1 MDSEKFVKISAKT
14 LVTVII
20 HGGNKLGFR
29 TARTLLEQ
37 GSKVIII
44 DDYTSDSKKYI
55 ESLKKLGDVD
65 FIDLEGLEGFYE
77 KVDRIDYIIYNLY
90 DDLLRK
96 DRFESKEFLRE
107 SNYLD
112 LTLESALK
120 YNSKFS
126 LLSTIKLNV
135 DLALESS
142 DPKYVKP
149 SPYSSV
155 ELQKYAETLSAEYH
169 DKSKANARI
178 IRLGYIIGDE
188 DIDLG
193 YNPEL
198 REIFKDAVTSSTI
211 KIHGEGLQNHYLL
224 NVKDAVYG
232 ILKLTFSDSTNGE
245 VISLC
250 NDNEYTTL
258 SIAYKVLELN
268 PEATEIQFVEGEHDK
283 PLIKEF
289 YIPATNATEYGWKQ
303 TVTLERSIMDVLDDI
318 YTQQSR
324 DWENKPDKEA
334 HFQEK
339 LDEIKEKDKV
349 RKGNVIKTPLGK
361 FVDALIKPFR
371 SFFINTRDNIKS
383 WSLWD
388 LMRFLMFTGVGV
400 VIFYFLLGPLLIIS
414 ISSGLIY
421 YQGKGAYADVQS
433 FQFDPALDKLDRV
446 VAYSENI
453 NKNVKRLKWVSDITG
468 KEEVY
473 KSYLNLSNSLE
484 LGAKGSRNALE
495 GIKPLG
501 GYIQDFEP
509 AVNFSGSGSSVTN
522 TTREYR
528 VYLNELAANEQLLN
542 KASYDLLLALNILSD
557 VDEEKV
563 FGFMQ
568 SQVVKA
574 KELGVE
580 VEGYVDVT
588 KQLLVFL
595 PTLLGSE
602 ERKRY
607 LFLLQNPSELR
618 STGGWISSYGLI
630 GMDGGQVREL
640 EVSDVYTIDGL
651 LKDQGKFYKP
661 PEEMEEALNINT
673 WNLSL
678 SNWSPNFVTTSN
690 NAEFFLKESG
700 KVYDVDGVIA
710 VNLTFVKDLLAKW
723 GELEVSVSDIA
734 GNFEGENTKI
744 VTSSNLY
751 DILFEIHKA
760 YTPGATVKSDFLAN
774 LSNAVIEKILS
785 SDVQDYLELLD
796 VVRGSL
802 NKKDILVYIKEQN
815 LNKYITAK
823 SWSGA
828 LKEDY
833 KTAPIGVEWNW
844 GANKANY
851 FLNKDTELKME
862 IVDEDEIE
870 YTYSLNIK
878 NNSDINV
885 YPEGD
890 YENYLRI
897 FIPEDSVL
905 VSTSGFNQDLYEISY
920 SEGFKVVGGWFNVPV
935 ESSKNFQIKYSLK
948 RNDNYF
954 PIEYNDQNI
963 SYDLV
968 VYKQP
973 GDMNNSLDVSV
984 YYPDR
989 WAVSQDGGMSKGSSA
1004 VLSGEW
1010 DYSSDVEVDLD
1021 WVWK

>member
-1 MDSEKFVKISAKT
+1 MDGEKFVKISAKT

-29 TARTLLEQ
+29 TAKTLLEQ

-44 DDYTSDSKKYI
+44 DDYTSNSKKYI
-55 ESLKKLGDVD
+55 EKLKKLGDVD

-77 KVDRIDYIIYNLY
+77 KIDRIDYIIYNHY
-90 DDLLRK
+90 DYLLSK
-96 DRFESKEFLRE
+96 DKFESKEFLRE
-107 SNYLD
+107 SNHLD

-126 LLSTIKLNV
+126 LLTTIKLNV
-135 DLALESS
+135 ELALESS

-155 ELQKYAETLSAEYH
+155 ELQKYAETLAAEYH
-169 DKSKANARI
+169 DKSKSNSRI
-178 IRLGYIIGDE
+178 IRLGYIVGDE
-188 DIDLG
+188 DIDLA

-198 REIFKDAVTSSTI
+198 KQIFKDAVTSSTV
-211 KIHGEGLQNHYLL
+211 KIHGEGLQSHYLI
-224 NVKDAVYG
+224 NIKDAVYG
-232 ILKLTFSDSTNGE
+232 VLKLTFSDSTNGE

-258 SIAYKVLELN
+258 SVAYKVLELN
-268 PEATEIQFVEGEHDK
+268 PEATEIQFVESDQDK

-303 TVTLERSIMDVLDDI
+303 TISLEKSILEILDNI
-318 YTQQSR
+318 YTQESK
-324 DWENKPDKEA
+324 DWQGKPDKEA
-334 HFQEK
+334 KFQDK
-339 LDEIKEKDKV
+339 LDEIKDKD
-349 RKGNVIKTPLGK
+349 RKNKIIKTPLGK
-361 FVDALIKPFR
+361 FVDSITKPFR
-371 SFFINTRDNIKS
+371 DFFNSIKS
-383 WSLWD
+383 GIESWSIWD
-388 LMRFLMFTGVGV
+388 LLRFFLFTSMGV
-400 VIFYFLLGPLLIIS
+400 VIFYFLLGPLMIIG
-414 ISSGLIY
+414 ISSGLVY
-421 YQGKGAYADVQS
+421 YQGKGAYADVQN
-433 FQFDPALDKLDRV
+433 FEFDPALEKLDKV
-446 VAYSENI
+446 VVYSENI
-453 NKNVKRLKWVSDITG
+453 SKNVKRLKWLSEVTG
-468 KEEVY
+468 KDEVY

-501 GYIQDFEP
+501 GYIRDFEP
-509 AVNFSGSGSSVTN
+509 AVDFSQSGSTVMN

-528 VYLNELAANEQLLN
+528 GYLNELAANEQLLN
-542 KASYDLLLALNILSD
+542 KASYDLLLALNILND

-563 FGFMQ
+563 LGFMR
-568 SQVVKA
+568 SEVEIA

-580 VEGYVDVT
+580 AQDYVEIT

-595 PTLLGSE
+595 PTLLGSDG
-602 ERKRY
+602 RQRY

-640 EVSDVYTIDGL
+640 EVADVYTIDGL
-651 LKDQGKFYKP
+651 LKEQGKFYKP
-661 PEEMEEALNINT
+661 PKEMQDALNIDS

-678 SNWSPNFVTTSN
+678 SNWSPNFITTAN

-710 VNLTFVKDLLAKW
+710 VNLTFVKDLLEKW
-723 GELEVSVSDIA
+723 GELEVKVSGIS
-734 GNFEGENTKI
+734 GNFEGENSKI

-785 SDVQDYLELLD
+785 LDVQGYLGILE
-796 VVRGSL
+796 VIRGSL

-823 SWSGA
+823 SWGGT
-828 LKEDY
+828 LKEGY
-833 KTAPIGVEWNW
+833 KTAPVGVEWNW

-851 FLNKDTELKME
+851 FLDKNTQLKVD
-862 IVDEDEIE
+862 IVDENEIE
-870 YTYSLNIK
+870 YTYNLIIE
-878 NNSDINV
+878 NNSDTNI
-885 YPEGD
+885 YPEGN

-905 VSTSGFNQDLYEISY
+905 ASMSGFNQDLYEISY

-935 ESSKNFQIKYSLK
+935 ESSKQLQIKYTLK

-954 PIEYNDQNI
+954 PIEYNDYNI
-963 SYDLV
+963 SYDFV
-968 VYKQP
+968 FYKQP
-973 GDMNNSLDVSV
+973 GDMNDSLEVSV

-989 WAVSQDGGMSKGSSA
+989 WAVDDNGGMSKGSSA
-1004 VLSGEW
+1004 ILTKEW